1 MTAGLWSKAYHYLE
15 HAEVGKW
22 ARSDKNR
29 RAVEVVD
36 MVGGRFL
43 LIDGDGLVETLTD
56 DVGLA
61 VLFLMG

>member
-1 MTAGLWSKAYHYLE
+1 MTAGIWSRTYNYLKN
-15 HAEVGKW
+15 AEVGKW

-43 LIDGDGLVETLTD
+43 LIDGDGLVETLTN

-61 VLFLMG
+61 VQFLTG